1 MTYQIRQR
9 QSLVDQNWFRV
20 LIKRS
25 QELWGLLLLLLSGI
39 LGLIL
44 GSYSPFDPGI
54 FSLTNGGVSNLL
66 GHFGASVA
74 SSLIVILGLG
84 SWIMALYMFF
94 WGIRFMSHAGT
105 GRFMKSLIYFP
116 ILIAT
121 ASVFSSTLQPLASW
135 NHHFGLGGIFGDTF
149 VGATMNALPL
159 DKVTFFEFA
168 KFVVGFL
175 LLIICF
181 YTFGF
186 TLREVVGRLTQR
198 QVTRESN
205 SQNGPYQIPANT
217 LDQEDVPPSR
227 GVLNKLDSF
236 LRRNDKEESR
246 SQDFYEYY
254 EQEDEVEEKVRR
266 KGSISK
272 IFKAGISQSVAWLTK
287 EEETVRPR
295 KLTQISFAKR
305 QVHSEHEQQSSAT
318 LPLLGDVSQDQ
329 PQDFDEDDPDTI
341 VVTRDPRQLKVSAR
355 ATQETLQSLDNFPD
369 QNTYNPPSLS
379 FLTEPDEIIKNER
392 SQGELEARGEK
403 LKGILADFSVQG
415 RIEKILQGPVVTL
428 YKFRPAPGVKTSRV
442 IQLADDVACSMSAL
456 SARISTIPGEPYVG
470 IELPNEIRE
479 TVYLKELASS
489 TTFWNSRH
497 KLPLIFGKDISGL
510 AVVVDLVSMPHLLIA
525 GTTGSGKSVGLN
537 SMILSMLYKLSP
549 DQCKLLMIDPKMIEL
564 SGYDGIPHL
573 ISPVVTD
580 PKKAV
585 VALKW
590 VTYEMNK
597 RYEKMQSMRL
607 NIKNIQSYNSHMLE
621 LMEKGEKVYSIKIQ
635 TGYNKETGR
644 AEFTTKEFEVE
655 YLPYI
660 VVIIDELADLV
671 QTAGKEIDECLQQLS
686 QKARASGIH
695 LIAATQRPSVD
706 VMGGIIKSNF
716 PNRVSFQVSS
726 KIDSRTILNTQGAEQ
741 LLGKGDMLFMSGGGK
756 IQRVHGPL
764 VTDEEVEK
772 VVGYLKK
779 TYGSTEH
786 QYQIF
791 DDPEGTIEAEVDQAL
806 GFVGGKNSE
815 DSLYPQ
821 AVEIVRRDRRVSISY
836 IQRKL
841 GIGYN
846 KAAKIVERM
855 EDEDLIGKA
864 NHVGK
869 REIFMPE

>member
-9 QSLVDQNWFRV
+9 QPLLSESWLRV

-25 QELWGLLLLLLSGI
+25 QELWGLVLLSLSGL

-66 GHFGASVA
+66 GHLGASIA
-74 SSLIVILGLG
+74 SSLIVIMGLG
-84 SWIMALYMFF
+84 SWFIAFYFF
-94 WGIRFMSHAGT
+94 LWGIRFMTHAGMD
-105 GRFMKSLIYFP
+105 RFFKSLIYLP
-116 ILIAT
+116 ILV
-121 ASVFSSTLQPLASW
+121 ASASIFSSTLEPLDAW

-149 VGATMNALPL
+149 VGATMNLIPIDPANYFNYA
-159 DKVTFFEFA
+159 TY
-168 KFVVGFL
+168 VVG
-175 LLIICF
+175 LILGIVSF
-181 YTFGF
+181 YSFGF
-186 TLREVVGRLTQR
+186 TLRELVARLTHR
-198 QVTRESN
+198 QATQKSFPN
-205 SQNGPYQIPANT
+205 HSPYEIPASV
-217 LDQEDVPPSR
+217 DGQENETNST
-227 GVLNKLDSF
+227 GVLNKLDKF
-236 LRRNDKEESR
+236 LRRNDEVETK
-246 SQDFYEYY
+246 SQDFYDYY
-254 EQEDEVEEKVRR
+254 EEKEEKVKSPGFISR
-266 KGSISK
+266 KLRS
-272 IFKAGISQSVAWLTK
+272 GISQTVAWFMK
-287 EEETVRPR
+287 DEENIRPR

-305 QVHSEHEQQSSAT
+305 QVDHEHPDVSSAS
-318 LPLLGDVSQDQ
+318 LPLLGEIPTDQDY
-329 PQDFDEDDPDTI
+329 DFDEMDNE
-341 VVTRDPRQLKVSAR
+341 VVVIPRDPRPIKVSAK

-369 QNTYNPPSLS
+369 HNTYHPPSLS
-379 FLTEPDEIIKNER
+379 FLSEPDEIIKNDR
-392 SQGELEARGEK
+392 SQVELEARGEK
-403 LKGILADFSVQG
+403 LKRILADFSVQG
-415 RIEKILQGPVVTL
+415 NIEKILQGPVVTL

-442 IQLADDVACSMSAL
+442 IQLADDVACSMAAL

-489 TTFWNSRH
+489 TTFWNSRY

-510 AVVVDLVSMPHLLIA
+510 PVVVDLVSMPHLLIA

-549 DQCKLLMIDPKMIEL
+549 EQCKLLMIDPKMIEL

-573 ISPVVTD
+573 LSPVVTD

-621 LMEKGEKVYSIKIQ
+621 LIEKGEDVYSIKIQ

-644 AEFTTKEFEVE
+644 AEFTTKEFDVE

-772 VVGYLKK
+772 IVGYLKK
-779 TYGSTEH
+779 AYGSNEY
-786 QYQIF
+786 QNQIF
-791 DDPEGTIEAEVDQAL
+791 DDPEGSIEAEVDQAL

-821 AVEIVRRDRRVSISY
+821 AVAIVKRDRRVSISY

-855 EDEDLIGKA
+855 EDEELIGKA

-869 REIFMPE
+869 REIYIPE

>member
-9 QSLVDQNWFRV
+9 QPLLNQNWLRI

-25 QELWGLLLLLLSGI
+25 QELWGLLLLSLSGL

-66 GHFGASVA
+66 GHFGASIA

-84 SWIMALYMFF
+84 SWVVAFYLFL
-94 WGIRFMSHAGT
+94 WGIRFMTHTGI
-105 GRFMKSLIYFP
+105 GRFLKSLIYLP
-116 ILIAT
+116 ILVAT
-121 ASVFSSTLQPLASW
+121 ASILSSTLQPLDTW

-149 VGATMNALPL
+149 VGAIMNVMPIDQA
-159 DKVTFFEFA
+159 TYFYYA
-168 KFVVGFL
+168 KFVAG
-175 LLIICF
+175 LILAIVCF
-181 YTFGF
+181 YSFGF
-186 TLREVVGRLTQR
+186 TLRDLVARLTKR
-198 QVTRESN
+198 QHTQESLADY
-205 SQNGPYQIPANT
+205 GPYRVTDQTSN
-217 LDQEDVPPSR
+217 QEDSSSSK
-227 GVLNKLDSF
+227 GVLNKLDKF
-236 LRRNDKEESR
+236 LRRNNKEETR
-246 SQDFYEYY
+246 SQDFYDYY
-254 EQEDEVEEKVRR
+254 EEAEEKEKAKSPGFITR
-266 KGSISK
+266 KLKS
-272 IFKAGISQSVAWLTK
+272 GISQSVAWFIRD
-287 EEETVRPR
+287 EENIPSR
-295 KLTQISFAKR
+295 KITQISFAKR
-305 QVHSEHEQQSSAT
+305 QIQKENSGLSSAS
-318 LPLLGDVSQDQ
+318 LPLLGDV
-329 PQDFDEDDPDTI
+329 PDENYQESEELDHG
-341 VVTRDPRQLKVSAR
+341 VVVVPRNPRQIKVSPR
-355 ATQETLQSLDNFPD
+355 ATHETLQSLDNFPD
-369 QNTYNPPSLS
+369 QNTYHPPSLA
-379 FLTEPDEIIKNER
+379 FLSEPDEIIKNDR
-392 SQGELEARGEK
+392 SQVELEARGEK
-403 LKGILADFSVQG
+403 LKRILADFSVQG
-415 RIEKILQGPVVTL
+415 DIEKILQGPVVTL

-442 IQLADDVACSMSAL
+442 IQLADDVACSMAAL

-489 TTFWNSRH
+489 TTFWNARY

-510 AVVVDLVSMPHLLIA
+510 PVVVDLVSMPHLLIA

-537 SMILSMLYKLSP
+537 SMILSLLYKLSP

-607 NIKNIQSYNSHMLE
+607 NIKNIQSYNAHMLE
-621 LMEKGEKVYSIKIQ
+621 LIEKGEKVYSIKIQ

-671 QTAGKEIDECLQQLS
+671 QTAGKEIDECLQQLA

-772 VVGYLKK
+772 IVGYLKK
-779 TYGSTEH
+779 TYGTTDY
-786 QYQIF
+786 QNQIF
-791 DDPEGTIEAEVDQAL
+791 DDPEGSIEAEVDQAL

-815 DSLYPQ
+815 DTLYPQ
-821 AVEIVRRDRRVSISY
+821 AVAIVKRDRRVSISY

-869 REIFMPE
+869 REIYIPE

>member
-9 QSLVDQNWFRV
+9 QPLLSQNWLRIV
-20 LIKRS
+20 IKRS
-25 QELWGLLLLLLSGI
+25 QELWGIVLLSLSGL

-54 FSLTNGGVSNLL
+54 FTLTNSGVSNLL
-66 GHFGASVA
+66 GHFGASIA

-84 SWIMALYMFF
+84 SWIIALYLFM
-94 WGIRFMSHAGT
+94 WGIRFMSHAGL
-105 GRFMKSLIYFP
+105 GRFIKSLVYLP
-116 ILIAT
+116 ILVAT
-121 ASVFSSTLQPLASW
+121 ASIFSSTLQPLASW

-149 VGATMNALPL
+149 IGATMNVLPFEQ
-159 DKVTFFEFA
+159 DSFFNFA
-168 KFVVGFL
+168 KYIIGFTL
-175 LLIICF
+175 TIVSF

-186 TLREVVGRLTQR
+186 TLKDLVGRLTQR
-198 QVTRESN
+198 QRNHEEQTSN
-205 SQNGPYQIPANT
+205 DAYQIP
-217 LDQEDVPPSR
+217 LSPSGENGTTNSR
-227 GVLNKLDSF
+227 NMLNKLDAF
-236 LRRNDKEESR
+236 LRRNDQEETKTP
-246 SQDFYEYY
+246 DFYEYY
-254 EQEDEVEEKVRR
+254 EEETEQEAKVRTPGFIAT
-266 KGSISK
+266 K
-272 IFKAGISQSVAWLTK
+272 FKAGVRKSLDWFAK
-287 EEETVRPR
+287 EEENIRPR

-305 QVHSEHEQQSSAT
+305 QSNIHDSELSSAT
-318 LPLLGDVSQDQ
+318 LPLLGEVPNEQTYEEPDDYDDMVVIPRDHSQ
-329 PQDFDEDDPDTI
+329 I
-341 VVTRDPRQLKVSAR
+341 KISSRAR
-355 ATQETLQSLDNFPD
+355 HETLQSLDNFTD
-369 QNTYNPPSLS
+369 ESTYHPPSLA
-379 FLTEPDEIIKNER
+379 FLSEPCDIIKNDR
-392 SQGELEARGEK
+392 SQVDLEARGQK
-403 LKGILADFSVQG
+403 LKRILADFSVQG
-415 RIEKILQGPVVTL
+415 DIEKILQGPVVTL

-489 TTFWNSRH
+489 TTFWNSRY
-497 KLPLIFGKDISGL
+497 KLPLIFGKDIGGMP
-510 AVVVDLVSMPHLLIA
+510 VVVDLVAMPHLLIA

-644 AEFTTKEFEVE
+644 AEFTTKEFDVE

-772 VVGYLKK
+772 IVGYLKK
-779 TYGSTEH
+779 NYGTTEY
-786 QYQIF
+786 QNQIF
-791 DDPEGTIEAEVDQAL
+791 DDPEGSIEAEVDQAL

-821 AVEIVRRDRRVSISY
+821 AVAIVKRDRRVSISY

-855 EDEDLIGKA
+855 EDEDLIGQA

-869 REIFMPE
+869 REIYIPE

>member
-1 MTYQIRQR
+1 M
-9 QSLVDQNWFRV
+9 
-20 LIKRS
+20 
-25 QELWGLLLLLLSGI
+25 
-39 LGLIL
+39 
-44 GSYSPFDPGI
+44 
-54 FSLTNGGVSNLL
+54 
-66 GHFGASVA
+66 
-74 SSLIVILGLG
+74 
-84 SWIMALYMFF
+84 
-94 WGIRFMSHAGT
+94 
-105 GRFMKSLIYFP
+105 
-116 ILIAT
+116 
-121 ASVFSSTLQPLASW
+121 
-135 NHHFGLGGIFGDTF
+135 
-149 VGATMNALPL
+149 
-159 DKVTFFEFA
+159 
-168 KFVVGFL
+168 
-175 LLIICF
+175 
-181 YTFGF
+181 
-186 TLREVVGRLTQR
+186 
-198 QVTRESN
+198 
-205 SQNGPYQIPANT
+205 
-217 LDQEDVPPSR
+217 
-227 GVLNKLDSF
+227 
-236 LRRNDKEESR
+236 
-246 SQDFYEYY
+246 
-254 EQEDEVEEKVRR
+254 
-266 KGSISK
+266 
-272 IFKAGISQSVAWLTK
+272 
-287 EEETVRPR
+287 
-295 KLTQISFAKR
+295 
-305 QVHSEHEQQSSAT
+305 
-318 LPLLGDVSQDQ
+318 
-329 PQDFDEDDPDTI
+329 
-341 VVTRDPRQLKVSAR
+341 
-355 ATQETLQSLDNFPD
+355 
-369 QNTYNPPSLS
+369 
-379 FLTEPDEIIKNER
+379 
-392 SQGELEARGEK
+392 
-403 LKGILADFSVQG
+403 
-415 RIEKILQGPVVTL
+415 VTL

-489 TTFWNSRH
+489 TTFWNSRY
-497 KLPLIFGKDISGL
+497 KLPLIFGKDIGGMP
-510 AVVVDLVSMPHLLIA
+510 VVVDLVAMPHLLIA

-621 LMEKGEKVYSIKIQ
+621 LMEKGEKIYSIKIQ

-644 AEFTTKEFEVE
+644 AEFTTKEFDVE

-772 VVGYLKK
+772 IVGYLKK
-779 TYGSTEH
+779 NYGTTEY
-786 QYQIF
+786 QNQIF
-791 DDPEGTIEAEVDQAL
+791 DDPEGNIEAEVDQAL

-821 AVEIVRRDRRVSISY
+821 AVAIVKRDRRVSISY

-855 EDEDLIGKA
+855 EDEDLIGQA

-869 REIFMPE
+869 REIYIPE